1 MEIERLAFGLSHAD
15 KCRASHYKWL
25 NVPPGIPPEM
35 AIEFMARLNAGST
48 IGKLTSGKPNYGPAF
63 VNYPRFKKHCHLHP
77 TWGAE
82 ARKISE
88 ANVIHLKGALRKSLT
103 HCRNGHA
110 FSGDNLYVSPDGKE
124 RRCMTCMRFNG
135 KFGRRVSEDQ
145 ARRAIEA
152 LKAGALLTEIC
163 RTGAPSYVVTQRAL
177 QIFRSKNPKFDHLVA
192 KLAGVSQVK
201 RRDEAKSSRLY
212 VRSVPITASAG
223 ADFFQLARN
232 AVPAS
237 LPRQVREDAIGSMAL
252 DLAEGK
258 LQPGDIR
265 RRVQEYITAQFRL
278 FSKFG
283 PRSLDAPLSA
293 DGSATLMD
301 VLSTDSG
308 GGYWDLNMLAS
319 TGRQK

>member
-1 MEIERLAFGLSHAD
+1 MEIERIPFGQSHAD
-15 KCRASHYKWL
+15 KIRVAHYKWV
-25 NVPPGIPPEM
+25 NMPPGIPPEM
-35 AIEFMARLNAGST
+35 AAEFMEKLKAGST
-48 IGKLTSGKPNYGPAF
+48 IRKLTGGGKLGAPMVSHE
-63 VNYPRFKKHCHLHP
+63 RFKKHCQMHP
-77 TWGAE
+77 VWAAE
-82 ARKISE
+82 AREISD
-88 ANVIHLKGALRKSLT
+88 ANGRTIKGSRERAKT
-103 HCRNGHA
+103 HCRNGHPFA
-110 FSGDNLYVSPDGKE
+110 GDNLYISPDRKE

-145 ARRAIEA
+145 ARKTIEA
-152 LKAGALLTEIC
+152 LKQGALLTEIC

-177 QIFRSKNPKFDHLVA
+177 QIFRRKNPKFDHLVA

-212 VRSVPITASAG
+212 IRSVPITASAG
-223 ADFFQLARN
+223 ADFFQIARN